1 VIFKTFGKK
10 SLLATEMT
18 SDQNQGIQQPG
29 PDQPVAPDSPCSS
42 AQPTSGAQL
51 ESVVGTKVIEFEDL
65 ARCGNEVWI
74 RNGGQLYRL
83 QQTRQGKLILTK

>member
-1 VIFKTFGKK
+1 MSSPENLPSEPLSEV
-10 SLLATEMT
+10 E
-18 SDQNQGIQQPG
+18 DNPHVQGTDG
-29 PDQPVAPDSPCSS
+29 PK
-42 AQPTSGAQL
+42 
-51 ESVVGTKVIEFEDL
+51 VVNFEDL

>member
-1 VIFKTFGKK
+1 M
-10 SLLATEMT
+10 SLPEKLPSEPL
-18 SDQNQGIQQPG
+18 NEVEGNPHVQGTDG
-29 PDQPVAPDSPCSS
+29 PK
-42 AQPTSGAQL
+42 
-51 ESVVGTKVIEFEDL
+51 VVNFEDL